1 MIDLAE
7 IYEKIMDLS
16 TAILF
21 YKRSLQSVPRHD
33 IKEKIQNLT
42 LIKGMQMLAVGSA
55 KNILHDT

>member
-1 MIDLAE
+1 M
-7 IYEKIMDLS
+7 MDLS

-21 YKRSLQSVPRHD
+21 YKRSLQTVPRHD